1 MIYKIQ
7 FTLLFFFSLFFIHSE
22 EAFHWDVYSIIIEVG
37 VALHEPDA
45 TSNVLQLSLVFLFLL
60 QIAYKPV
67 FRIHDIL
74 DPYPLVRGMDPR
86 IRILLLSS

>member
-7 FTLLFFFSLFFIHSE
+7 FTLLFFLFIFYPLSRGFPVE
-22 EAFHWDVYSIIIEVG
+22 RLVDNNRSR

-45 TSNVLQLSLVFLFLL
+45 TSNVLQFSLAFLFLL
-60 QIAYKPV
+60 QISYKPV

-74 DPYPLVRGMDPR
+74 VW
-86 IRILLLSS
+86 IRIN